1 MKRNAKIAI
10 ISILSVGLVA
20 AATGTGFSL
29 WASIQKEDTS
39 ASFNEV
45 GYTVKFYTSAND
57 IYTTYTNLEID
68 SSFSLPWIE
77 DTPTQHFKGW
87 KEAGPDKTNIYTE
100 SLKLVDLTSF
110 DRANKTLSLY
120 AVYDP
125 ILTINVTCSS
135 PKQVNYSTSVIID
148 SNPYLYLLS
157 NLAIENEFTVNK
169 VAYKLVSFSSTAT
182 LTYKELQSNGEWAS
196 ENKNGTKFGINDGLI
211 LNPNMVNDPNIG
223 NALALTANYV
233 EVLG

>member
-1 MKRNAKIAI
+1 MKRNAKIAF
-10 ISILSVGLVA
+10 ISLLSVGFVA
-20 AATGTGFSL
+20 TATGTGFSL

-39 ASFNEV
+39 PSFNEV
-45 GYTVKFYTSAND
+45 GYTVKFYTSAEVL
-57 IYTTYTNLEID
+57 YTTYINLEID

-77 DTPTQHFKGW
+77 DTETQHFKGW
-87 KEAGPDKTNIYTE
+87 KELNGTDIYTE
-100 SLKLVDLTSF
+100 SLKLVDLPSF

-120 AVYDP
+120 AAYDP

-148 SNPYLYLLS
+148 SDSYLYLLS

-169 VAYKLVSFSSTAT
+169 VAYKLASFSSTDP

-196 ENKNGTKFGINDGLI
+196 GDKTGTKFGINDGLV
-211 LNPNMVNDPNIG
+211 LNTSMG
-223 NALALTANYV
+223 NSLELTANYV

>member
-1 MKRNAKIAI
+1 MKRNAKIAL
-10 ISILSVGLVA
+10 ISLLSVGFFAV
-20 AATGTGFSL
+20 ATGTGFSL

-39 ASFNEV
+39 ASFDEV
-45 GYTVKFYTSAND
+45 GYTVKFYKSAEE

-87 KEAGPDKTNIYTE
+87 KELNGADIYTD
-100 SLKLVDLTSF
+100 SLKLAELTSF
-110 DRANKTLSLY
+110 DRTNKSLSLY

-125 ILTINVTCSS
+125 ILTIEVTCSS

-148 SNPYLYLLS
+148 SNSYLYLLS
-157 NLAIENEFTVNK
+157 NLAIENEFTVNSI
-169 VAYKLVSFSSTAT
+169 AYKLVSFSSSSA
-182 LTYKELQSNGEWAS
+182 LNYKELLSNGEWS
-196 ENKNGTKFGINDGLI
+196 GDKSGTKFGINDGLI
-211 LNPNMVNDPNIG
+211 LNTSMSG
-223 NALALTANYV
+223 TFALTANYV

>member
-1 MKRNAKIAI
+1 MKRNAKIAF
-10 ISILSVGLVA
+10 ISLLSVGFVA

-39 ASFNEV
+39 PSFDEV
-45 GYTVKFYTSAND
+45 GYTVKFYTSAEVL
-57 IYTTYTNLEID
+57 YTSYTNLEID
-68 SSFSLPWIE
+68 SFFSLPWIE
-77 DTPTQHFKGW
+77 DTETQHFKGW
-87 KEAGPDKTNIYTE
+87 KELNGTDIYTE
-100 SLKLVDLTSF
+100 SLKLVDLPSF

-125 ILTINVTCSS
+125 ILTIHVTCTS

-157 NLAIENEFTVNK
+157 NLAIENEFVVNNI
-169 VAYKLVSFSSTAT
+169 AYKLVSFSSTTA
-182 LTYKELQSNGEWAS
+182 LNYKELQSNGEWS
-196 ENKNGTKFGINDGLI
+196 DKNGNKFGINDGLV
-211 LNPNMVNDPNIG
+211 LNPDVVLNPGMG
-223 NALALTANYV
+223 NSLELTANYV

>member
-1 MKRNAKIAI
+1 MKRNAKIAL
-10 ISILSVGLVA
+10 ISLLSVGFVA

-39 ASFNEV
+39 ASFDEV
-45 GYTVKFYTSAND
+45 GYTVNFYKSASE

-77 DTPTQHFKGW
+77 DTDTQHFKGW
-87 KEAGPDKTNIYTE
+87 KDSKGNIYTE
-100 SLKLVDLTSF
+100 SLKLVDLPTF

-125 ILTINVTCSS
+125 ILMINVSCSS
-135 PKQVNYSTSVIID
+135 PKQVNHSTSVIID
-148 SNPYLYLLS
+148 SDPYLFLLS
-157 NLAIENEFTVNK
+157 NLAIDNEFTLNNI
-169 VAYKLVSFSSTAT
+169 AYKLVSFSSTSA
-182 LTYKELQSNGEWAS
+182 LNYKELLSNGEWS
-196 ENKNGTKFGINDGLI
+196 SDKSGTKFGINDALI
-211 LNPNMVNDPNIG
+211 LNTSMSGPL
-223 NALALTANYV
+223 ALAANYV

>member
-1 MKRNAKIAI
+1 MKRNAKIAL
-10 ISILSVGLVA
+10 ISLLSVGFVA

-39 ASFNEV
+39 PSFNEV
-45 GYTVKFYTSAND
+45 GYTVKFYTSAEVL
-57 IYTTYTNLEID
+57 YTSYTNLEID

-77 DTPTQHFKGW
+77 DTETQHFKGW
-87 KEAGPDKTNIYTE
+87 KELNGTDIYTE
-100 SLKLVDLTSF
+100 SLKLVDLPSF

-125 ILTINVTCSS
+125 VLTIHVTCTS
-135 PKQVNYSTSVIID
+135 PKQVDYSTSVIID

-157 NLAIENEFTVNK
+157 NLAIENEFVVNNI
-169 VAYKLVSFSSTAT
+169 AYKLVSFSSTTA
-182 LTYKELQSNGEWAS
+182 LNYKELQSNGEWS
-196 ENKNGTKFGINDGLI
+196 DKNGNKFGINDGLV
-211 LNPNMVNDPNIG
+211 LNPDMVLNPGMENG
-223 NALALTANYV
+223 LVLTANYV

>member
-1 MKRNAKIAI
+1 MKRNAKIAL
-10 ISILSVGLVA
+10 ISLLSVGFVA

-39 ASFNEV
+39 ASFNGV
-45 GYTVKFYTSAND
+45 GYTVKFYTSATE

-87 KEAGPDKTNIYTE
+87 KDSKGNVYTE
-100 SLKLVDLTSF
+100 SLKLADLPTF
-110 DRANKTLSLY
+110 NRENKTLSLY

-125 ILTINVTCSS
+125 ILTISVTCSS
-135 PKQVNYSTSVIID
+135 PKQVSHFTKVIID
-148 SNPYLYLLS
+148 SDSYLYLLS
-157 NLAIENEFTVNK
+157 NLAIENEFVVNN
-169 VAYKLVSFSSTAT
+169 VAYKLVSFSSTDP

-196 ENKNGTKFGINDGLI
+196 GDKTGTKFGINDGLI
-211 LNPNMVNDPNIG
+211 LNTGMG
-223 NALALTANYV
+223 SKLELTANYV

>member
-1 MKRNAKIAI
+1 MKRNAKIAL
-10 ISILSVGLVA
+10 ISLLSVGFVS

-29 WASIQKEDTS
+29 WASIQKEDTTP
-39 ASFNEV
+39 SFDEV
-45 GYTVKFYTSAND
+45 HYAVKFYRND
-57 IYTTYTNLEID
+57 ADKNPIVYENLEID
-68 SSFSLPWIE
+68 SSFSLPYID
-77 DTPTQHFKGW
+77 DTATEHFKGW
-87 KEAGPDKTNIYTE
+87 KELNGTDIYTE
-100 SLKLVDLTSF
+100 SLKLVDLPSF

-125 ILTINVTCSS
+125 ILTIHVACTS
-135 PKQVNYSTSVIID
+135 PKQVDYSTSVIID

-169 VAYKLVSFSSTAT
+169 VAYKLVSFLSTDP

-196 ENKNGTKFGINDGLI
+196 GDKTGTKFGINDGLV
-211 LNPNMVNDPNIG
+211 LNTGMG
-223 NALALTANYV
+223 SKLELTANYV

>member
-1 MKRNAKIAI
+1 MKRNAKIAL
-10 ISILSVGLVA
+10 ISLLSVGFVA

-45 GYTVKFYTSAND
+45 GYTVNFYKSASE

-77 DTPTQHFKGW
+77 DTNTQENTQHFKGW
-87 KEAGPDKTNIYTE
+87 KELNGTDIYTE
-100 SLKLVDLTSF
+100 SLKLVDLPSF

-125 ILTINVTCSS
+125 ILTIHVTCTS
-135 PKQVNYSTSVIID
+135 PKQVDYSTSVIID
-148 SNPYLYLLS
+148 SNPYIYLLS
-157 NLAIENEFTVNK
+157 NLAIENEFTVNN
-169 VAYKLVSFSSTAT
+169 VAYKLVSFSSMDP
-182 LTYKELQSNGEWAS
+182 LTYKELQSNGGWAS
-196 ENKNGTKFGINDGLI
+196 GDKTGTKFGINDGLL
-211 LNPNMVNDPNIG
+211 LNANGGKP
-223 NALALTANYV
+223 LELTANYV

>member
-1 MKRNAKIAI
+1 MKRNAKIAL
-10 ISILSVGLVA
+10 ISLLSVGFVA
-20 AATGTGFSL
+20 VATGTGFSL

-39 ASFNEV
+39 ASFDEV
-45 GYTVKFYTSAND
+45 GYTVRFYKSAEE

-87 KEAGPDKTNIYTE
+87 KELNGADIYTD
-100 SLKLVDLTSF
+100 SLKLVELTSF
-110 DRANKTLSLY
+110 DRTNKSLSLY

-125 ILTINVTCSS
+125 ILTIEVTCSS

-148 SNPYLYLLS
+148 SNSYLYLLS
-157 NLAIENEFTVNK
+157 NLAIENEFTVNSI
-169 VAYKLVSFSSTAT
+169 AYKLVSFSSSSA
-182 LTYKELQSNGEWAS
+182 LNYKELLSNGEWS
-196 ENKNGTKFGINDGLI
+196 GDKSGTKFGINDGLI
-211 LNPNMVNDPNIG
+211 LNTGMSG
-223 NALALTANYV
+223 TFALTANYV

>member
-1 MKRNAKIAI
+1 MKRNAKIAF
-10 ISILSVGLVA
+10 ISLLSVGFAA
-20 AATGTGFSL
+20 AATVTGFSL

-45 GYTVKFYTSAND
+45 GYTVKFYTSAEVL
-57 IYTTYTNLEID
+57 YTSYTNLEID

-77 DTPTQHFKGW
+77 DTETQHFKGW
-87 KEAGPDKTNIYTE
+87 KELNGTDIYTE
-100 SLKLVDLTSF
+100 SLKLVDLPSF

-135 PKQVNYSTSVIID
+135 PKQVNHSTKVIID
-148 SNPYLYLLS
+148 SDPYLYLLS
-157 NLAIENEFTVNK
+157 NLAIENEFVVNN
-169 VAYKLVSFSSTAT
+169 VAYKLVSFSSTTA
-182 LTYKELQSNGEWAS
+182 LNYKELQSNGEWS
-196 ENKNGTKFGINDGLI
+196 SDKSGTKFGINDGLL
-211 LNPNMVNDPNIG
+211 LNANGGKP
-223 NALALTANYV
+223 LELTANYV

>member
-1 MKRNAKIAI
+1 MKRNAKIAL
-10 ISILSVGLVA
+10 ISLLSVGFVA

-39 ASFNEV
+39 ASFDEV
-45 GYTVKFYTSAND
+45 GYTVKFYKLETDEEPYAE
-57 IYTTYTNLEID
+57 YTNLEID
-68 SSFSLPWIE
+68 SSFSLPWID
-77 DTPTQHFKGW
+77 DTETQHFKGW
-87 KEAGPDKTNIYTE
+87 KEANDTNETNIYTE
-100 SLKLVDLTSF
+100 SLKLVDLPSF

-125 ILTINVTCSS
+125 ILTIHVTCTS
-135 PKQVNYSTSVIID
+135 PKQVDYSTSVIID
-148 SNPYLYLLS
+148 SDSYLYLLS

-169 VAYKLVSFSSTAT
+169 VAYKLVSFSSTDP

-196 ENKNGTKFGINDGLI
+196 GDKTGTKFGINDGLV
-211 LNPNMVNDPNIG
+211 LNTSMG
-223 NALALTANYV
+223 SKLELTANYV

>member
-1 MKRNAKIAI
+1 MKRNAKIAL
-10 ISILSVGLVA
+10 ISLLSVGFVA

-39 ASFNEV
+39 ASFDGV
-45 GYTVKFYTSAND
+45 GYTVNFYKSASE

-68 SSFSLPWIE
+68 SSFSLPWID
-77 DTPTQHFKGW
+77 DTDTQHFKGW
-87 KEAGPDKTNIYTE
+87 KEAGESTIFYTD
-100 SLKLVDLTSF
+100 SLKLVDLPTF
-110 DRANKTLSLY
+110 NRENKTVSLY

-135 PKQVNYSTSVIID
+135 PKHVGYSTKVIID

-157 NLAIENEFTVNK
+157 NLAIDNEFTVNK
-169 VAYKLVSFSSTAT
+169 VAYKLVSFSSTAA

-196 ENKNGTKFGINDGLI
+196 EDKAGTKFGINDGLV
-211 LNPNMVNDPNIG
+211 LNPDIKSP
-223 NALALTANYV
+223 LELTANYV

>member
-1 MKRNAKIAI
+1 MKRNAKIAL
-10 ISILSVGLVA
+10 ISLLSVGFVA
-20 AATGTGFSL
+20 VATGTGFSL

-39 ASFNEV
+39 ASFDEV
-45 GYTVKFYTSAND
+45 GYTVKFYKSAEE

-87 KEAGPDKTNIYTE
+87 KELNGADIYTD
-100 SLKLVDLTSF
+100 SLKLAELTSF
-110 DRANKTLSLY
+110 DRTNKSLSLY

-125 ILTINVTCSS
+125 ILTIEVTCSS

-148 SNPYLYLLS
+148 SNSYLYLLS
-157 NLAIENEFTVNK
+157 NLAIENEFTVNSI
-169 VAYKLVSFSSTAT
+169 AYKLVSFSSSSA
-182 LTYKELQSNGEWAS
+182 LNYKELLSNGEWS
-196 ENKNGTKFGINDGLI
+196 GDKSGTKFGINDGLI
-211 LNPNMVNDPNIG
+211 LNTGMSG
-223 NALALTANYV
+223 TFALTANYV

>member
-1 MKRNAKIAI
+1 MKRNAKIAL
-10 ISILSVGLVA
+10 ISLLSVGFVA

-39 ASFNEV
+39 ASFDVV
-45 GYTVKFYTSAND
+45 GYTVKFYKLETDEKPYAE
-57 IYTTYTNLEID
+57 YTNLEID
-68 SSFSLPWIE
+68 SSFSLPWID
-77 DTPTQHFKGW
+77 DTDTKHFKGW
-87 KEAGPDKTNIYTE
+87 KEAGESTIFYTE
-100 SLKLVDLTSF
+100 SLKLVELTSF

-125 ILTINVTCSS
+125 ILTINVSCSS
-135 PKQVNYSTSVIID
+135 PKQVKYSASVIID
-148 SNPYLYLLS
+148 TNPYLYLLS

-169 VAYKLVSFSSTAT
+169 VAYKLVSFSSTDP

-196 ENKNGTKFGINDGLI
+196 GDKTGTKFGINDGLV
-211 LNPNMVNDPNIG
+211 LNTSMSKP
-223 NALALTANYV
+223 LELTANYV

>member
-1 MKRNAKIAI
+1 MKRNAKIAL
-10 ISILSVGLVA
+10 ISLLSVGFVA

-45 GYTVKFYTSAND
+45 GYTVKFYKLETDEKPYAE
-57 IYTTYTNLEID
+57 YTNLEID
-68 SSFSLPWIE
+68 SSFSLPWID
-77 DTPTQHFKGW
+77 DTDTQHFKGW
-87 KEAGPDKTNIYTE
+87 KEAGESTIFYTE
-100 SLKLVDLTSF
+100 SLKLVELTSF

-135 PKQVNYSTSVIID
+135 PKQVKHSTKVIID
-148 SNPYLYLLS
+148 SDPYLYLLS
-157 NLAIENEFTVNK
+157 NLAIDNEFTMNK
-169 VAYKLVSFSSTAT
+169 VSYKLVSFSSTAT

-196 ENKNGTKFGINDGLI
+196 GNKTGTKFGINDGLV
-211 LNPNMVNDPNIG
+211 LNTSMKSK
-223 NALALTANYV
+223 LELTANYV